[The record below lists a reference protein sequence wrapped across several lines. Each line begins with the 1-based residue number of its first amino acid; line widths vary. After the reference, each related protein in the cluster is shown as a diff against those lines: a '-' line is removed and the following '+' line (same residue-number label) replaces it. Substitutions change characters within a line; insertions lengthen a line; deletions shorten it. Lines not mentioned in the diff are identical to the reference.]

1 MTTIRQAPYVGQLFR
16 LASDVSFEDVLLKV
30 EKAFYGKTKFVEIN
44 ESEWEELWLI
54 PEAGHKQGPRDPQ
67 LDRLMFS
74 TPFLVKGHRQT
85 DQKRGDRS
93 SSEKIVLLAL
103 HDEFV
108 EWLLDAGGV
117 IGRTIPPRINVDK
130 LARDLVTP
138 PVAVTEAVGG
148 RPYLM
153 GAVWAAVEGDGDAL
167 RSVVLYGNDLADARL
182 FQQLLKRI
190 NVHRIGVRHLTGKE
204 ILGISSVGQVSLQSH
219 RGLAHLKM
227 IDELLTFL
235 EGSGYIDWRYVERR

>member
-16 LASDVSFEDVLLKV
+16 LGGEVSFEDVLLKV
-30 EKAFYGKTKFVEIN
+30 EKSFHGKTKLVEIN
-44 ESEWEELWLI
+44 DSEWQELWLV
-54 PEAGHKQGPRDPQ
+54 PEPNHRSGPRDPQ
-67 LDRLMFS
+67 LDRLMFN
-74 TPFLVKGHRQT
+74 TPFLVKGHRRA
-85 DQKRGDRS
+85 DQKRADVGS
-93 SSEKIVLLAL
+93 VEKIVLLAL

-117 IGRTIPPRINVDK
+117 IGRTIPPRIHVDR
-130 LARDLVTP
+130 LARDLVAPST
-138 PVAVTEAVGG
+138 AVTEKIGG

-153 GAVWAAVEGDGDAL
+153 GAVWAAIEGNGDAL

-190 NVHRIGVRHLTGKE
+190 NVHRVGVRHLTGKE
-204 ILGISSVGQVSLQSH
+204 ILGISGVGQVSLQSH
-219 RGLAHLKM
+219 RGLRHLQM